1 MTDLKELVADLIN
14 ISQPLVKATMD
25 LDNLADHYDKNT
37 WLSNQLLG
45 LENDLDK
52 VINKLN
58 DLKNIY
64 DFKGG
69 ELSPPFLYPYNY
81 DTDNNETIK
90 RG

>member
-1 MTDLKELVADLIN
+1 MIDLKELVADLIN
-14 ISQPLVKATMD
+14 ISSPIVKATMD

-52 VINKLN
+52 VINGLN
-58 DLKNIY
+58 NLKNIY

-69 ELSPPFLYPYNY
+69 E
-81 DTDNNETIK
+81 
-90 RG
+90 

>member
-25 LDNLADHYDKNT
+25 LDNLADHYGNNE
-37 WLSNQLLG
+37 WLKYQLLG

-69 ELSPPFLYPYNY
+69 E
-81 DTDNNETIK
+81 
-90 RG
+90 

>member
-1 MTDLKELVADLIN
+1 MRTQFSIIFLINIVMKELKELVTDLIN

-69 ELSPPFLYPYNY
+69 E
-81 DTDNNETIK
+81 
-90 RG
+90 

>member
-1 MTDLKELVADLIN
+1 MTDLKELVTDLVN

-25 LDNLADHYDKNT
+25 LDGLADHYDKNT

-52 VINKLN
+52 VINGLN
-58 DLKNIY
+58 NLKNIY

-69 ELSPPFLYPYNY
+69 E
-81 DTDNNETIK
+81 
-90 RG
+90 

>member
-1 MTDLKELVADLIN
+1 MKELKELVTDLIN
-14 ISQPLVKATMD
+14 ISRPLVKATMD
-25 LDNLADHYDKNT
+25 LDGLADHYDNNE
-37 WLSNQLLG
+37 WLKNQLLG

-69 ELSPPFLYPYNY
+69 E
-81 DTDNNETIK
+81 
-90 RG
+90 

>member
-1 MTDLKELVADLIN
+1 MTDLKELVTDLVN
-14 ISQPLVKATMD
+14 ISKPLVKATMD
-25 LDNLADHYDKNT
+25 LDGLADHYDNNE
-37 WLSNQLLG
+37 WLKYQLLG

-69 ELSPPFLYPYNY
+69 E
-81 DTDNNETIK
+81 
-90 RG
+90 

>member
-1 MTDLKELVADLIN
+1 MKELKELATALGNIN
-14 ISQPLVKATMD
+14 QTLVKATID
-25 LDNLADHYDKNT
+25 LDGLADRYDNNI
-37 WLSNQLLG
+37 WLKNQLLG

-69 ELSPPFLYPYNY
+69 E
-81 DTDNNETIK
+81 
-90 RG
+90 